1 MQTRFP
7 IRKHMTLSNP
17 GATPSNTMR
26 NTAKKTP
33 FWSHISPDLEI
44 WPRGLQL
51 DHIQALI
58 ATASPVSRKSHAV
71 RGHKSRIKRT
81 LERHIARKSQCL
93 RIINVFTCA
102 EAKIDKAEDLNTEE
116 ISRETQSREEPMR
129 YTVTESSP
137 VPDCDEAYRN
147 QIPRRLQPTPPEGT
161 VIEGCTWYS
170 DYLMS
175 YNASQFILEHKLRHS
190 EQTCLHQHHTLNIIS
205 SQCENSE
212 KERKKGLEIIHK
224 QSQEMLRMKQ
234 ELNEL
239 KRTIRHSEE
248 HKLDDLESD
257 MSSQSRKIRELQNEI
272 KYLEWRNQHS
282 FTKPPPE
289 NLEEFF
295 QLTDHLVNTRRKI
308 NKYDLL
314 GSGRDF
320 ESIQSEIALEQDPEQ
335 FVFGE
340 VFTFLSRKF
349 RRGTIM
355 TYLNRLGLVE
365 QHSVEE
371 AAMRSR
377 RRALNITRQ
386 HQYRSRQGYKRRK
399 LHQERVQEELK
410 ASTWLWQID

>member
-102 EAKIDKAEDLNTEE
+102 EAKILNKMSESNHLPDEFHCRAPTLSEISRRTLIDKAGDLNTVE

-147 QIPRRLQPTPPEGT
+147 EIPRRLQPTPPEGT

-190 EQTCLHQHHTLNIIS
+190 ERTCLHQHHTLNIIS

-295 QLTDHLVNTRRKI
+295 QLTDHLVSTRRKI

-320 ESIQSEIALEQDPEQ
+320 ESIQSEIALEQYLERCS
-335 FVFGE
+335 
-340 VFTFLSRKF
+340 LS
-349 RRGTIM
+349 
-355 TYLNRLGLVE
+355 
-365 QHSVEE
+365 
-371 AAMRSR
+371 
-377 RRALNITRQ
+377 
-386 HQYRSRQGYKRRK
+386 
-399 LHQERVQEELK
+399 
-410 ASTWLWQID
+410 